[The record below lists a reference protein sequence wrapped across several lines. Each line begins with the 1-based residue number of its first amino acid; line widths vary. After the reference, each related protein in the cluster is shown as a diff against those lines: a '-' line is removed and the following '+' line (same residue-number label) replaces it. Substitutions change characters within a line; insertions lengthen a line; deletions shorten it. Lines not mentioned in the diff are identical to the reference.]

1 MNESGKISPP
11 AALKNIAVGPKK
23 RLRAE
28 NTCPA
33 RRFSRSSHQP
43 QRHLGIVGLGIE
55 TMLYYP
61 HYTPSQERLRSL
73 LLFSD
78 KVSLIVPDVD
88 QLGVKR
94 RQHVDEV
101 LSQDESLIE
110 MIDPTY
116 RYSGWMNKN
125 GVAQATENL
134 IAKLVEETEQEGEL
148 APIHFDRYGRVLSGQ
163 DDEIA
168 LRWSQK
174 GWKYVAEEKFP
185 PNFRDIFFT
194 GGMAL
199 RVGPFKNPET
209 DDVIEHNG
217 VLCHPVL
224 ADFVL
229 ARMAREASIV
239 DGLPSITFGG
249 INYVNHLFDGD
260 KTHRSDRFKLLQ
272 SSMDLFVPNN
282 IRCSNIH
289 DFFSIREEYA
299 GIRRLVWQYLEDISR
314 EQNLDLEIKDQET
327 LLERLEDARNCI
339 DAELTSIKK
348 QIGRH
353 RFTAGTLFAF
363 EAASTIGLAAL
374 NAHWGDPL
382 VAVGTAAAGFTVTRG
397 AKKMSTLGK
406 KQDGTAKSIAMSIA
420 KIERRGVPAKRA
432 VPNYWL

>member
-1 MNESGKISPP
+1 
-11 AALKNIAVGPKK
+11 
-23 RLRAE
+23 
-28 NTCPA
+28 
-33 RRFSRSSHQP
+33 
-43 QRHLGIVGLGIE
+43 
-55 TMLYYP
+55 MLYYP

-78 KVSLIVPDVD
+78 KVSLIVPNVD
-88 QLGVKR
+88 QFGVQR
-94 RQHVDEV
+94 RQHVEEV
-101 LSQDESLIE
+101 LSHDDSLIE
-110 MIDPTY
+110 MKDPTY
-116 RYSGWMNKN
+116 RYSGWMDKD

-134 IAKLVEETEQEGEL
+134 IAKLVEDTEQEGDL
-148 APIHFDRYGRVLSGQ
+148 TPIHFDQYGHVSPGQ

-168 LRWSQK
+168 MRWSQK

-194 GGMAL
+194 DGMAM
-199 RVGPFKNPET
+199 RVGHFRNPET
-209 DDVIEHNG
+209 GDVIEHNG

-260 KTHRSDRFKLLQ
+260 QTHRADRFKLLQ
-272 SSMDLFVPNN
+272 SAMDLFVPNN
-282 IRCSNIH
+282 VGSSNIR
-289 DFFSIREEYA
+289 DFFSIHQEYE
-299 GIRRLVWQYLEDISR
+299 GVRRLVWRYLDDISR
-314 EQNLDLEIKDQET
+314 EQNLDLEVKDQET
-327 LLERLEDARNCI
+327 LLERLEDARNHI
-339 DAELTSIKK
+339 DDELTSIKR
-348 QIGRH
+348 QIGRQ

-374 NAHWGDPL
+374 GAHWGGPL
-382 VAVGTAAAGFTVTRG
+382 AAAGTAGLGIAVAGG
-397 AKKMSTLGK
+397 ARKMSTLGK

-420 KIERRGVPAKRA
+420 KIEKRGVPARRA